1 MESLIN
7 KFLSVRFGF
16 GSSSLAAG
24 TGAGY
29 GDGSK
34 FGFVSGSGSGFDSG
48 AGYGDGNGDGYGSS
62 FGSGRSSG
70 SGLGSLSDLD
80 KGSGSGSGEVF
91 GSGYG
96 AGSGYGFGSDSGDGS
111 CSDIIEFAGH
121 KVWNIDGIPTII
133 HRIRSNIAKGFIL
146 NRNLTLS
153 PCYIAKVENCFAHA
167 ENIKE
172 AVEQAAEKAFQS
184 MPVEKRIEEFWKY
197 HSKKTKYP
205 ARDLW
210 LWHNKLT
217 GSCEMG
223 RNQFAAER
231 GIDIDNDSFTVK
243 EFYQMCKNEYGGEII
258 VQMFE
263 NRSGFHLRR

>member
-1 MESLIN
+1 M
-7 KFLSVRFGF
+7 
-16 GSSSLAAG
+16 
-24 TGAGY
+24 
-29 GDGSK
+29 
-34 FGFVSGSGSGFDSG
+34 
-48 AGYGDGNGDGYGSS
+48 
-62 FGSGRSSG
+62 
-70 SGLGSLSDLD
+70 
-80 KGSGSGSGEVF
+80 
-91 GSGYG
+91 
-96 AGSGYGFGSDSGDGS
+96 
-111 CSDIIEFAGH
+111 
-121 KVWNIDGIPTII
+121 
-133 HRIRSNIAKGFIL
+133 
-146 NRNLTLS
+146 TLS
-153 PCYIAKVENCFAHA
+153 PCYIAKIENCFAHA

-210 LWHNKLT
+210 IWHNKLT

-258 VQMFE
+258 EQMYE
-263 NRSGFHLRR
+263 QRR

>member
-1 MESLIN
+1 VYQEGERVEGLIK

-24 TGAGY
+24 TGYGY
-29 GDGSK
+29 GCGFDISPGS
-34 FGFVSGSGSGFDSG
+34 GSGLVNGSGSGSDNGSGSGFGSLSG
-48 AGYGDGNGDGYGSS
+48 FDNGSGYGFGYGSS
-62 FGSGRSSG
+62 FGSG
-70 SGLGSLSDLD
+70 
-80 KGSGSGSGEVF
+80 SGSGSGY
-91 GSGYG
+91 GYG
-96 AGSGYGFGSDSGDGS
+96 DGDGS
-111 CSDIIEFAGH
+111 GIIEFEGQ
-121 KVWNIDGIPTII
+121 KVWYIDGIPSII
-133 HRIRSNIAKGFIL
+133 HKIRNNIAKGFIL

-197 HSKKTKYP
+197 HNQNTKYP

-210 LWHNKLT
+210 VWHNKLT

-231 GIDIDNDSFTVK
+231 GIDINNDSFTVE
-243 EFYQMCKNEYGGEII
+243 EFYRMCKTEYGGEII
-258 VQMFE
+258 AQMYE
-263 NRSGFHLRR
+263 LRR